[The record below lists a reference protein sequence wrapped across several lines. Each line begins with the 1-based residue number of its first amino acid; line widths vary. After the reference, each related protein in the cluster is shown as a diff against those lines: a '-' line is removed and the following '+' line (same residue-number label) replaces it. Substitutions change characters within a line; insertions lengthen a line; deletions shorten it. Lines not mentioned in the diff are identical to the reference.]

1 MAILA
6 TAAAEFRRL
15 LADEGGFSFIDW
27 AITISLVSMIVGFFI
42 PDLWALFDEVIGGV
56 TGDVAGINRKMKLN

>member
-1 MAILA
+1 MAILS

-56 TGDVAGINRKMKLN
+56 TGDVAGINKQMKLN